1 MKTKALAGFACAITM
16 AATTAFAQ
24 DCRESKWGAD
34 DEIGSAN
41 LVTPE
46 NTLMAA
52 KLIKQGK
59 STPLGIVIDSKTP
72 AFAPRSL
79 NLQVVQPNQQGGRK
93 LTQFGYPSN
102 YNDDILQTWVGIGSQ
117 IDGLGHLGE
126 KGYYYNCLDEKEISA
141 ITGLTKLGVHAI
153 PPLVGRAVILDMAK
167 HAGKDF
173 LTAGDHFGEAEIKA
187 AAEAQGVSIGKG
199 DIVLFHTGWTEN
211 MLDSDPTAWVSG
223 EPGINVS
230 GSRYLASLDVMAV
243 GADTWGIEPVPPAK
257 GDGVF
262 YGHVVLLK
270 ENGIYILETM
280 NTGPVL
286 RDGVNEFM
294 FVLGQARIR
303 GTVQMIINPVALY

>member
-1 MKTKALAGFACAITM
+1 M

-79 NLQVVQPNQQGGRK
+79 NLQVVQPNQQGGQK
-93 LTQFGYPSN
+93 LTAFGYPGN

-141 ITGLTKLGVHAI
+141 ITGLTKSLSLDGRPFGIACGQIDIGNTRTPMVEDLSQRHADAN
-153 PPLVGRAVILDMAK
+153 PGGEPMHTFAVED
-167 HAGKDF
+167 
-173 LTAGDHFGEAEIKA
+173 A
-187 AAEAQGVSIGKG
+187 AASVLHMANLPLEA
-199 DIVLFHTGWTEN
+199 
-211 MLDSDPTAWVSG
+211 
-223 EPGINVS
+223 NVQFMT
-230 GSRYLASLDVMAV
+230 VMA
-243 GADTWGIEPVPPAK
+243 TKMP
-257 GDGVF
+257 
-262 YGHVVLLK
+262 
-270 ENGIYILETM
+270 YI
-280 NTGPVL
+280 G
-286 RDGVNEFM
+286 
-294 FVLGQARIR
+294 R
-303 GTVQMIINPVALY
+303 G